1 MQRNKTNKENNM
13 KFIKSII
20 QALQPVS
27 QEQLDEQYLSQS
39 TSLEELEYRMKEL
52 DRQRIEKFRNQQE
65 YFRSFKNY

>member
-1 MQRNKTNKENNM
+1 M

-20 QALQPVS
+20 QSLKPVS

-52 DRQRIEKFRNQQE
+52 DRQRIEKFKNQQE

>member
-52 DRQRIEKFRNQQE
+52 DRQRIEKFKNQQE

>member
-1 MQRNKTNKENNM
+1 M

-20 QALQPVS
+20 QALKPVS

-52 DRQRIEKFRNQQE
+52 DRQRIEKFKNQQE

>member
-1 MQRNKTNKENNM
+1 M

>member
-1 MQRNKTNKENNM
+1 M

-20 QALQPVS
+20 QALKPVS